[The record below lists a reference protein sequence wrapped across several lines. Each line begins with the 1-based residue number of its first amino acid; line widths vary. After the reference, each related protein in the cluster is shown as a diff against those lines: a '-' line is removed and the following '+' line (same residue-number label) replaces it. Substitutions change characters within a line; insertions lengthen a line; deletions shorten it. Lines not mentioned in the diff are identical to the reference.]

1 MALIALSASSQT
13 SGQYTTQTSA
23 WEPLNSYIA
32 GGLVTGVAMIL
43 KSRYGNIEIIPE
55 IGPSSN
61 WMRYDQELASFYR
74 SNNVTPGKLWGF
86 SGGYLMGFRFGYDS
100 KYLARSGVSFDSK
113 GRSYKSEYAEG
124 YSRLNY
130 ISIPMMIGIESDR
143 DRDII
148 TSVCLGAFLAFPVGE
163 KHAIETNGIK
173 SETKPMQTIGPDA
186 GLLTNLGIEYK
197 INSDISFNT
206 DIRIMS
212 GMAQTEKLAGKGFT
226 QSAQILF
233 GIKIFTSSYDGSIW

>member
-1 MALIALSASSQT
+1 MVLTTINSFSQT
-13 SGQYTTQTSA
+13 SQYTSQTTS

-43 KSRYGNIEIIPE
+43 KSRYGNIEIIPQ
-55 IGPSSN
+55 IGPSTN
-61 WMRYDQELASFYR
+61 WMRYDQELTNFYNT
-74 SNNVTPGKLWGF
+74 NNVTPGKLWGF
-86 SGGYLMGFRFGYDS
+86 SGGYLIGGRLGYEGKYVVRFG
-100 KYLARSGVSFDSK
+100 LSFDSK
-113 GRSYKSEYAEG
+113 GRSYKSEYTEG

-148 TSVCLGAFLAFPVGE
+148 TSVCVGPFISLPVGE
-163 KHAIETNGIK
+163 KHIIKSNGIT
-173 SETKPMQTIGPDA
+173 SEFKPLQTLGPDA

-212 GMAQTEKLAGKGFT
+212 GMIQTEKLAGKGFT

-233 GIKIFTSSYDGSIW
+233 GIKVWL